1 MRRLA
6 LALLCALAFA
16 SIAVAIDQERAFD
29 DPALQ
34 GRYERLGRELRC
46 LVCQNQTIA
55 DSNAGLAVDLRR
67 ELREQIAAGRSD
79 EEIKRFMTD
88 RYGDFVLYNPPV
100 KPTTWLLWAAPV
112 LLLALALGSA
122 AAVIRRRAR
131 AFGSGEAEPKS
142 EADPT

>member
-1 MRRLA
+1 MRHLA
-6 LALLCALAFA
+6 LAALCALGFA

-29 DPALQ
+29 DQALQ
-34 GRYERLGRELRC
+34 DRYERLGRELRC

-67 ELREQIAAGRSD
+67 ELREQIASGRSD
-79 EEIKRFMTD
+79 EEIKQFMTD

-100 KPTTWLLWAAPV
+100 KPTTWLLWAAPA

-131 AFGSGEAEPKS
+131 AFGSDESEQKS